1 MKPSNGNPW
10 RLVLVAVALSAMVV
24 TLWWATIVGQAA
36 TTSALEG
43 EINCDELVATLFA
56 DLWKG

>member
-1 MKPSNGNPW
+1 VKRSNGNPW
-10 RLVLVAVALSAMVV
+10 RLVLVAVALSAIVV
-24 TLWWATIVGQAA
+24 TLWSA
-36 TTSALEG
+36 TSALEG